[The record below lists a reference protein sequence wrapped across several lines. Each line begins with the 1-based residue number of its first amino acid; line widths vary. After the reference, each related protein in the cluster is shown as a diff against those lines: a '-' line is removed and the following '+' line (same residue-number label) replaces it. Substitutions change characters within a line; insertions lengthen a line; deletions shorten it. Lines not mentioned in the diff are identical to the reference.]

1 MSRPGPTSNGSNGD
15 ASGHAPRRRP
25 GAEFM
30 VKNKFKSTLPAL
42 PFDPKSLQY
51 PFPPDL
57 LAKYHLSS
65 LEKYAQYALPFP
77 EVPVDLLNLGI
88 LDADNFESV
97 PRRRPNTYPVDPK
110 DDPLLVDPDSLGE
123 SGLSR
128 MRITNQPGASTSAG
142 GDASRAP
149 GAMPRSGPTTGAGAS
164 NAARPVPL
172 VEQGTPVVPLA
183 DVSKDAQV
191 AVIQSSFAAT
201 QSRVQLGPGLL
212 RHPTKPGVVAASIT
226 PVIPDL
232 RLWPQFYAHVS
243 TEEQIEIRPSEPG
256 HVREPV
262 LRAEQAGD
270 DGRPILDLYVPRAG
284 DTEGAC
290 TYVRTMPYE
299 IGTLPDGSKIALVV
313 DEEEGV
319 AMYSAIR
326 TRIMLGKSRAA
337 RSGTDMARKPPL
349 VLVEVPETEES
360 LQRAEDQYGTI
371 GIDEVLVQKI
381 RELPVDVPWTQ
392 ALERLHA

>member
-1 MSRPGPTSNGSNGD
+1 
-15 ASGHAPRRRP
+15 
-25 GAEFM
+25 M

-77 EVPVDLLNLGI
+77 EVPVDLLNMGI

-97 PRRRPNTYPVDPK
+97 PRRRPTTYPVDPK
-110 DDPLLVDPDSLGE
+110 DDPLLF
-123 SGLSR
+123 
-128 MRITNQPGASTSAG
+128 
-142 GDASRAP
+142 
-149 GAMPRSGPTTGAGAS
+149 
-164 NAARPVPL
+164 
-172 VEQGTPVVPLA
+172 
-183 DVSKDAQV
+183 

-243 TEEQIEIRPSEPG
+243 TEEQIEVRPSEPG

-284 DTEGAC
+284 DADGAL
-290 TYVRTMPYE
+290 R
-299 IGTLPDGSKIALVV
+299 D
-313 DEEEGV
+313 GV

-349 VLVEVPETEES
+349 MLVEAPETEES

-381 RELPVDVPWTQ
+381 RELPIDVPWTQ
-392 ALERLHA
+392 ALERLEA